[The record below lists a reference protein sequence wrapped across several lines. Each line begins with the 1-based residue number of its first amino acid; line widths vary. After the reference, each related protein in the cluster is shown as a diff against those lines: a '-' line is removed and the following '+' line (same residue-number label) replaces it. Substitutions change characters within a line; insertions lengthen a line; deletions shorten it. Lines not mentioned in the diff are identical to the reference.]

1 MSRVVSIEQS
11 EPGLYIINVQPSRFE
26 SIGKMLE
33 TIGRPP
39 VEDEPVPVLNGTHH
53 AGDENHNSVAGSSLI
68 EKKRRKN
75 GR

>member
-11 EPGLYIINVQPSRFE
+11 EPGLYVVNVQRSRSA

-39 VEDEPVPVLNGTHH
+39 VEDEPAPIMNGTQHTKDD
-53 AGDENHNSVAGSSLI
+53 ANRSTVNGSSL
-68 EKKRRKN
+68 KTRRK
-75 GR
+75 GKR